1 MIARLLRRRP
11 SPALVISSIA
21 LLFALAGTSIAAVN
35 ALPRNS
41 VGNAQLKNNSVTS
54 IKVKDRSLLSKDFK
68 LGQIPAGPAGPAGAA
83 GPAGPAGPKGPTGPA
98 GPAGT
103 ANIKWALVKA
113 DATIVQQSG
122 GVTMTSHSTGSYIL
136 DFGSAVNAKLIVTS
150 PATAGGDT
158 GGRDDTIAGPC
169 GGTTEGSICASGND
183 TSHVRVQT
191 FNATGVAGDHPFYVA
206 VIG

>member
-11 SPALVISSIA
+11 SPALVISCLA

-103 ANIKWALVKA
+103 ANLKWALVKG

-136 DFGSAVNAKLIVTS
+136 DFGGAINTKLIL
-150 PATAGGDT
+150 ATGAMAGDT
-158 GGRDDTIAGPC
+158 GGRADTIAGPC
-169 GGTTEGSICASGND
+169 GGTTEGSVCSSGND
-183 TSHVRVQT
+183 TSHVRVRT
-191 FNATGVAGDHPFYVA
+191 FDATGVAADHPFYVA